1 LLKFDGRT
9 SYLFVKDFR
18 YRLNHAHPA
27 HLAAIYLILS
37 QNRIAQKQERWR
49 NLYSFQ
55 RYRQVQ
61 QKQADSTFVGSAT
74 PPVIPEHAAGNFYGM
89 VCLTA
94 LTIRTENHSEGKE
107 MAVVRKALISQLHD
121 RWTVKVR
128 NGSDLDVQGNILD
141 HEYSIKQGRHK
152 IAEVSRRWFRI
163 THTYGVEMEEGQNDI
178 LILAIAVAMDAMAHQ
193 RR

>member
-1 LLKFDGRT
+1 
-9 SYLFVKDFR
+9 
-18 YRLNHAHPA
+18 
-27 HLAAIYLILS
+27 
-37 QNRIAQKQERWR
+37 
-49 NLYSFQ
+49 
-55 RYRQVQ
+55 
-61 QKQADSTFVGSAT
+61 
-74 PPVIPEHAAGNFYGM
+74 M

-141 HEYSIKQGRHK
+141 HEYSIKQERHK